1 MYICSKSAIDRTAYN
16 KRNHVVSVLKNEK
29 KKFFYSNLDTKVVTD
44 NIIFWKTV
52 NQFCL
57 KRLLSILKLI

>member
-1 MYICSKSAIDRTAYN
+1 MYIYTKSAINRTAYN

-29 KKFFYSNLDTKVVTD
+29 KNFYSNLDTKVVT
-44 NIIFWKTV
+44 NNMFWKTV
-52 NQFCL
+52 IQFFL